1 MGKAASN
8 PPPPSRAAFKR
19 IRSIVKALGWDGE
32 GVVGEI
38 TLGPRGAAQIQ
49 RLNFRRRITN
59 TRTPATSYGPAL
71 GHSDSQHTITQIR
84 WHWETRTHR
93 YSDSWET
100 RTLKYTNTLKH
111 GHTDTLTHGHWHTNA
126 RWSRCAHTRPP
137 PVSYTT
143 SIISPFGRPLFSGA
157 APALASIKQIKL
169 SSPDFS
175 VPLQIAL

>member
-1 MGKAASN
+1 MEKRKVIGFRGEPVRWKSYVSQLQRIRILFPLRRLLFRESGGFYSSRRVFSAVMRRRLFGARVSPKGREKVKFRLLDGESGLK

-84 WHWETRTHR
+84 
-93 YSDSWET
+93 
-100 RTLKYTNTLKH
+100 
-111 GHTDTLTHGHWHTNA
+111 
-126 RWSRCAHTRPP
+126 
-137 PVSYTT
+137 
-143 SIISPFGRPLFSGA
+143 
-157 APALASIKQIKL
+157 
-169 SSPDFS
+169 
-175 VPLQIAL
+175 